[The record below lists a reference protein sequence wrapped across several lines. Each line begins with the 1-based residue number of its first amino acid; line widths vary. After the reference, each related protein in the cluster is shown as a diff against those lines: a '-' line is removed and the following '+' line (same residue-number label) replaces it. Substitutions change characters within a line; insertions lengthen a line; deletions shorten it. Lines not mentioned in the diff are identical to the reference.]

1 MTTTALE
8 PWRDN
13 IIDRYSMHDLT
24 PDQVVRYLNSTG
36 IHTEYDSLSTRLNNG
51 VAKSLSVLMSSSI
64 V

>member
-1 MTTTALE
+1 MVGVAMTITALE

-36 IHTEYDSLSTRLNNG
+36 IHTEYEVVYTSGRSKLLKPSQY
-51 VAKSLSVLMSSSI
+51 
-64 V
+64 